1 MSEGKSVQIKD
12 QLLQCKHCERS
23 KFVLRTAQLNTAFLE
38 FLDLGWLN
46 NSADIYV
53 CTHCG
58 FLHWFLDPEVDQQA
72 PADVPAAEAD
82 REQAVAE
89 EPATEDDLSEPTECL
104 ECHKAIPA
112 GSDKCPACGW
122 SYK

>member
-1 MSEGKSVQIKD
+1 MSAGQSVQIKD
-12 QLLQCKHCERS
+12 KPLQCQHCGRS

-46 NSADIYV
+46 KSADIYV

-58 FLHWFLDPEVDQQA
+58 FLHWFLDPQIEEQA
-72 PADVPAAEAD
+72 PASVAATEND
-82 REQAVAE
+82 REQVVAE
-89 EPATEDDLSEPTECL
+89 ESITEDDLSEPTECL
-104 ECHKAIPA
+104 ECHNAIPA
-112 GSDKCPACGW
+112 GSDECPSCGW